1 MENDETNYR
10 GMGIS
15 RNQYIGLLSTLCNQG
30 DAEGRYLMGEL
41 FEEGEAVERNIE
53 EAMALYRLS
62 AEQGFVK
69 AQYRL
74 GFKLF
79 MGHDCEAAP
88 GEGVRLVRLAAEQGD
103 AMAHFL
109 LGLAYMAG
117 RGVARDVESGLA
129 HFRKSAEG
137 GYSPAA
143 AMLKGIEEDGVGS
156 QEFYADMCKVKK
168 ITPDERLAQAY
179 RRAASDDVA
188 EQRAA
193 FEQVRELAAQGHAK
207 SCFLLACMYRDG
219 RGTAVNQAEHV
230 AWLYRAAEGG
240 MAEAQHYM
248 GYLYANGEGVA
259 QDYAAAAYWRT
270 LAAEQGVI
278 ESLRSLAAQYLE
290 GAGVPKD
297 ESAAV
302 YWYTRAAAQGDAKAQ
317 YLLAEAYREGKGVQ
331 KDIEKMKYWLKQSV
345 DQSYAPA
352 QLLLGVF
359 LAGAGDWKS
368 AFGLLT
374 AAAEQNDWQSMVCL
388 TVLYAKGKGT
398 KRSLDRAEDYAR
410 MAAAY
415 ASQKERQDWY
425 ESFVRTI
432 KL

>member
-1 MENDETNYR
+1 MENDETNYL

-15 RNQYIGLLSTLCNQG
+15 RKQYIGLLSQLCNQG

-41 FEEGEAVERNIE
+41 FEEGKAVARNIE

-79 MGHDCEAAP
+79 MGHDCEAEP
-88 GEGVRLVRLAAEQGD
+88 GEGVRLVSLAAAQGH

-109 LGLAYMAG
+109 LGLAYLAG

-143 AMLKGIEEDGVGS
+143 AMLKGIEQDGVGS
-156 QEFYADMCKVKK
+156 PEFYAEMCKVKP

-193 FEQVRELAAQGHAK
+193 FAQVRELAGQGHVK

-219 RGTAVNQAEHV
+219 RGTSVNQAEYV

-278 ESLRSLAAQYLE
+278 ESQRSLAAQYWE

-297 ESAAV
+297 ESAAA
-302 YWYTRAAAQGDAKAQ
+302 YWYTKAAELGDAKAQ
-317 YLLAEAYREGKGVQ
+317 YLLAEVYRDGRGVPR
-331 KDIEKMKYWLKQSV
+331 DTDKMLYWLKLSAE
-345 DQSYAPA
+345 QSYAPA
-352 QLLLGVF
+352 QFLLGVF
-359 LAGAGDWKS
+359 LAGAGKWES
-368 AFGLLT
+368 AFGLFT
-374 AAAEQNDWQSMVCL
+374 AAAEQHDWQAMVCL

-398 KRSLDRAEDYAR
+398 RRSLDRAEDYAR
-410 MAAAY
+410 MAAAH
-415 ASQKERQDWY
+415 ASQEERQAWHDA
-425 ESFVRTI
+425 FVRTVN
-432 KL
+432 L